1 MPGRVLLSPITSGR
15 YRSLARGTPSVEV
28 VLFTSSRSNGADN
41 PLGLPTCRNIRVGP
55 GREADGLGSR
65 RGRRVSSLL
74 PGWCGVVLESIQALG
89 TCRGA
94 LLVRD
99 QPPRWL
105 PGWARHLWTRGRVGR
120 SKSSGSSLHATIR
133 RVPSSEMMVCGPAY
147 TPVSPSRIHGRQND
161 LKEKKSNG
169 LLAKLLL

>member
-1 MPGRVLLSPITSGR
+1 LNINTPYKSILTACDNLTRFMVTYPKMPGRVLLSPITSGR

-74 PGWCGVVLESIQALG
+74 PGWCGVVWCWSRSKL
-89 TCRGA
+89 
-94 LLVRD
+94 
-99 QPPRWL
+99 
-105 PGWARHLWTRGRVGR
+105 WARATGRFLSGTSPLGGCRVGLGICGRAAESGAPNRVGR
-120 SKSSGSSLHATIR
+120 RHMLPFGAFR
-133 RVPSSEMMVCGPAY
+133 P
-147 TPVSPSRIHGRQND
+147 
-161 LKEKKSNG
+161 LK
-169 LLAKLLL
+169 

>member
-1 MPGRVLLSPITSGR
+1 LNINTPYKSILTACDNLTRFMVTYPKMPGRVLLSPITSGR

-74 PGWCGVVLESIQALG
+74 PGWCGVVWCG
-89 TCRGA
+89 
-94 LLVRD
+94 
-99 QPPRWL
+99 
-105 PGWARHLWTRGRVGR
+105 VGVDP
-120 SKSSGSSLHATIR
+120 SSGH
-133 RVPSSEMMVCGPAY
+133 VPRGFFGPGPA
-147 TPVSPSRIHGRQND
+147 PSVVAGLGSAFVDARPSRALQIEWVVVTCYHSARSV
-161 LKEKKSNG
+161 L
-169 LLAKLLL
+169 